1 MLFQVLF
8 KLHRIMMELNKE
20 YLEELDALA
29 KEIQESE
36 ELATY
41 LEEEDEAYYEQL
53 KANYEPRIE
62 TIHERVAAENPLQL
76 IALEKRIMQNDFE
89 GLFLP
94 RLLGYS
100 VLRGELDQNYKYVR
114 PQTHFR
120 DILLAICN
128 SPNFEI
134 LKKRIGQSIQM
145 GFAFSSDIWIT
156 NLINAIDN
164 KRIRYFLQSQ
174 KLDKY
179 RTPEGR
185 KKGYEIY
192 TRQFRSFNYMTA
204 DFPQNLGELKVYFA
218 SLKEFLI
225 YRLER
230 NLDNSSL
237 LPFLK
242 DFVGNEEFQGH
253 DEHLQIMG
261 IYACFFDLDEEYTAH
276 LAKHFNATREKH
288 KNFIDSWLHFLLEMH
303 HSDRV
308 NMDAYADARIY
319 NILDH
324 SKQDDLTKYYE
335 LMATVHSS
343 GYHTEEAM
351 EAVKAFYNQHQGRS
365 TVNECVRMTILHYL
379 RTFISNLEETDYP
392 ELFEIAKVFTVYI
405 NIFGHEQFNLGI
417 KHTCMAYVK
426 RLLKH
431 FTDKRGKDY
440 QDIKKFVSTTFVD
453 LNFLTEK
460 EVVELFKTRRKRKTP
475 AS

>member
-1 MLFQVLF
+1 ML
-8 KLHRIMMELNKE
+8 
-20 YLEELDALA
+20 ELDKSYLKELDSLA
-29 KEIQESE
+29 KEVQGAE

-41 LEEEDEAYYEQL
+41 LEEEDEGYYEQL
-53 KANYEPRIE
+53 KTNFEPRIE
-62 TIHERVAAENPLQL
+62 AIYEKVAAENPLQL
-76 IALEKRIMQNDFE
+76 ISLERRIMAEDFE

-100 VLRGELDQNYKYVR
+100 VLRGELDAKMRYVR

-120 DILLAICN
+120 DVLLAICN

-156 NLINAIDN
+156 NLINSLEN

-179 RTPEGR
+179 RSHEGR
-185 KKGYEIY
+185 QKGFAIY
-192 TRQFRSFNYMTA
+192 IRQFQAFNYMTA
-204 DFPQNLGELKVYFA
+204 DFPKNQGELKVYFA
-218 SLKEFLI
+218 SLKEFLL

-237 LPFLK
+237 LPFIK
-242 DFVGNEEFQGH
+242 EFVGNKEFQGH

-276 LAKHFNATREKH
+276 LAKHFNATRSAH
-288 KNFIDSWLHFLLEMH
+288 PHFIDSWLQLLLELH
-303 HSDRV
+303 HSNRV
-308 NMDAYADARIY
+308 NLDAYADARIY
-319 NILDH
+319 SILDH
-324 SKQDDLTKYYE
+324 KKADDLTKFYE
-335 LMATVHSS
+335 LMATVHST
-343 GYHTEEAM
+343 GYHTDEAM
-351 EAVKAFYNQHQGRS
+351 DAVRTFYNQHQGQS

-379 RTFISNLEETDYP
+379 NTFISNLEVTDYP
-392 ELFEIAKVFTVYI
+392 ELFEISKVFTVYI
-405 NIFGHEQFNLGI
+405 HIFGHEQFNLAV
-417 KHTCMAYVK
+417 KHICMAYIK

-431 FTDKRGKDY
+431 FVDKRGKDY
-440 QDIKKFVSTTFVD
+440 QDIKKFVSTIFVD

-460 EVVELFKTRRKRKTP
+460 EVVELFKTRRKRKPT

>member
-1 MLFQVLF
+1 MLDLD
-8 KLHRIMMELNKE
+8 KK
-20 YLEELDALA
+20 YLKELDAIA

-36 ELATY
+36 ELAAY
-41 LEEEDEAYYEQL
+41 LEEEEETYYEQL
-53 KANYEPRIE
+53 KANFEPRIE
-62 TIHERVAAENPLQL
+62 ELHERVAAENPLQL
-76 IALEKRIMQNDFE
+76 IALERRIMKEDFE

-100 VLRGELDQNYKYVR
+100 VLRGELDANLKYVR

-120 DILLAICN
+120 DVLLAICN

-156 NLINAIDN
+156 NLINEIEN

-174 KLDKY
+174 NLDKY
-179 RTPEGR
+179 RTLEGR
-185 KKGYEIY
+185 KKGYAIY

-204 DFPQNLGELKVYFA
+204 DFPKNVGELKVYFA

-230 NLDNSSL
+230 NLDNTSI

-242 DFVGNEEFQGH
+242 DFVGTEAFQGH

-288 KNFIDSWLHFLLEMH
+288 ENFIGAWLEFLLEMH
-303 HSDRV
+303 HSERL

-324 SKQDDLTKYYE
+324 SKEDDLTRYYD
-335 LMATVHSS
+335 LMATIHSA

-351 EAVKAFYNQHQGRS
+351 EAVKAFYNLHQGRS
-365 TVNECVRMTILHYL
+365 MVNQCVRMTIQHYL
-379 RTFISNLEETDYP
+379 NGFISNLEETDYP

-405 NIFGHEQFNLGI
+405 NIFGHEEFNLAV
-417 KHTCMAYVK
+417 KHTCMRYIK

-431 FTDKRGKDY
+431 YKDKRGKDY

-453 LNFLTEK
+453 LHFLTEK
-460 EVVELFKTRRKRKTP
+460 EAVELFKTRRTRKT
-475 AS
+475 ASS

>member
-1 MLFQVLF
+1 ML
-8 KLHRIMMELNKE
+8 ELDKK
-20 YLEELDALA
+20 YLEALDTLA
-29 KEIQESE
+29 TEIQQSE
-36 ELATY
+36 ELLAY
-41 LEEEDEAYYEQL
+41 LEEEDEGYYEQL
-53 KANYEPRIE
+53 KTNFEPKIE
-62 TIHERVAAENPLQL
+62 TIYEQVAAENPLQL
-76 IALEKRIMQNDFE
+76 ISLERRIMQEDFE

-100 VLRGELDQNYKYVR
+100 VLRGELNDQYKYVR

-120 DILLAICN
+120 DLLLAICN

-156 NLINAIDN
+156 NLINSIDN

-179 RTPEGR
+179 RTVEGR

-192 TRQFRSFNYMTA
+192 IRQFRAFNYMTA
-204 DFPQNLGELKVYFA
+204 DFPKTVSELKVYFP

-225 YRLER
+225 YRIER
-230 NLDNSSL
+230 GLDNSSL

-242 DFVGNEEFQGH
+242 EFVGNESFKGH

-261 IYACFFDLDEEYTAH
+261 IYACFFDLEEDDAAH
-276 LAKHFNATREKH
+276 LAQHFNDTREKH
-288 KNFIDSWLHFLLEMH
+288 PNFIESWLNFLLEMH
-303 HSDRV
+303 HSTRV
-308 NMDAYADARIY
+308 NMDAYTDARIY

-324 SKQDDLTKYYE
+324 TKADDLTKYYE
-335 LMATVHSS
+335 LMAVIHSS

-351 EAVKAFYNQHQGRS
+351 EAVKDYYNQHEGRS
-365 TVNECVRMTILHYL
+365 IVNECVKMTILHYL
-379 RTFISNLEETDYP
+379 KTLINNLEETDYP
-392 ELFEIAKVFTVYI
+392 ELFEISKVFTIYI
-405 NIFGHEQFNLGI
+405 KIFGHEQFNLEL
-417 KHTCMAYVK
+417 KHTCMDYVK

-460 EVVELFKTRRKRKTP
+460 EAAELFKTRRTRKTP

>member
-1 MLFQVLF
+1 MLDLD
-8 KLHRIMMELNKE
+8 KK
-20 YLEELDALA
+20 YLKELDALA
-29 KEIQESE
+29 SEIQESE
-36 ELATY
+36 ELAAY
-41 LEEEDEAYYEQL
+41 LEEEEEVYYEQL
-53 KANYEPRIE
+53 KANFEPRIE
-62 TIHERVAAENPLQL
+62 AIHERVASENPLQL
-76 IALEKRIMQNDFE
+76 IAFEKRIMQEDFE

-100 VLRGELDQNYKYVR
+100 VLRGELDESLKYVR
-114 PQTHFR
+114 PQTHFQ
-120 DILLAICN
+120 DVLLAICN

-156 NLINAIDN
+156 NLINTIEN

-179 RTPEGR
+179 RTAEGR
-185 KKGYEIY
+185 KKGLEIY
-192 TRQFRSFNYMTA
+192 ARQFRSFNYMTA
-204 DFPQNLGELKVYFA
+204 EFPTNVGELKVYFA

-225 YRLER
+225 YRIER
-230 NLDNSSL
+230 SLDNTSL

-242 DFVGNEEFQGH
+242 DFVGNKEFQGH

-261 IYACFFDLDEEYTAH
+261 IYACFFDLDDEYTAH
-276 LAKHFNATREKH
+276 LAEHFNATRKKH
-288 KNFIDSWLHFLLEMH
+288 KSFIDSWLHFLLEMH
-303 HSDRV
+303 HSSRV
-308 NMDAYADARIY
+308 NLDAYADARIY

-324 SKQDDLTKYYE
+324 SKADDLTRYYE
-335 LMATVHSS
+335 LMATVHST

-351 EAVKAFYNQHQGRS
+351 EAVKTFYNQHEGRS

-379 RTFISNLEETDYP
+379 NTFISNLEETDYP
-392 ELFEIAKVFTVYI
+392 ELFEITKVFTVYI
-405 NIFGHEQFNLGI
+405 NIFGHEQFNLAI

-460 EVVELFKTRRKRKTP
+460 EVVELFKTRRKRKT
-475 AS
+475 ATS